1 VYDHLSGNNPSL
13 LRYVAWAKNVHG
25 PEGAAVLE
33 VDSLETYLDHDPVH
47 VAFSGSCAA
56 MAELEQVLTHE
67 LQGTARI
74 FRTAYPRKDFALL
87 DLVNQQVSKGAGVA
101 AVAENLEVERD
112 EVLAIGDN
120 FNDLEMLRFAGTGI
134 VMGNADPA
142 LRDLPDIHCTA
153 SNDDDGV
160 ARAIEKFVLDIYPE
174 P

>member
-1 VYDHLSGNNPSL
+1 
-13 LRYVAWAKNVHG
+13 
-25 PEGAAVLE
+25 
-33 VDSLETYLDHDPVH
+33 
-47 VAFSGSCAA
+47 
-56 MAELEQVLTHE
+56 
-67 LQGTARI
+67 
-74 FRTAYPRKDFALL
+74 LL

-160 ARAIEKFVLDIYPE
+160 ARAIEKFVLKSIQSRSD
-174 P
+174 